1 MGQCDVQI
9 LKVSCKQDQH
19 YVDSFD
25 GYPPHPFVKKL
36 YDVIDL
42 QIKKLQ
48 FVNMGISTV
57 IPLLLTK
64 IWNIIQ
70 YLSRTCEF

>member
-1 MGQCDVQI
+1 MGQGNVQI

-36 YDVIDL
+36 YDV
-42 QIKKLQ
+42 K
-48 FVNMGISTV
+48 
-57 IPLLLTK
+57 
-64 IWNIIQ
+64 
-70 YLSRTCEF
+70 